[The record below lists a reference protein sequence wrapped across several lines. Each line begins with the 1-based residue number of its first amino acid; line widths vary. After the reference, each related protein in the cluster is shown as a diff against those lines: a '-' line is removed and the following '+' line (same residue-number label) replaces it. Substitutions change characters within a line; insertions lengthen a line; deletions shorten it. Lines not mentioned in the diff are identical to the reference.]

1 MSKALNKKAW
11 KRGEMEKLYSMG
23 KAKSLI
29 TDIFN
34 AVDNRD
40 DKAITNKLWHMG
52 FNVKNGRVI

>member
-11 KRGEMEKLYSMG
+11 KREEEVILYTMG

-29 TDIFN
+29 TDIFK

-40 DKAITNKLWHMG
+40 DKSITNKLWHMG
-52 FNVKNGRVI
+52 FNIKNGRVI